1 MYDFHKKVLSAKAN
15 FFWGFT
21 RYKMPKFSGCN
32 VWNFFASQHECQWRK
47 IQAPIGIDSSRL
59 KVKKKFDMLPT
70 LLSGLASA
78 QDSR

>member
-1 MYDFHKKVLSAKAN
+1 MYDFHKKELPTKVS
-15 FFWGFT
+15 FFGGFT
-21 RYKMPKFSGCN
+21 RYNMSKFSGGN
-32 VWNFFASQHECQWRK
+32 VWNLFASQHECQWRE